1 MQRLKR
7 ICALPPLHLPPLN
20 HSCQSIPHLLC
31 ADIGKQ
37 VRGWGAVGGGVIF
50 QGETR
55 QAR

>member
-7 ICALPPLHLPPLN
+7 ICALPPLYLPPLN

-37 VRGWGAVGGGVIF
+37 VRGWGEGGVSF